1 MSAGLPSLRKINLM
15 NTLVQLLYWAAFS
28 AFAGCQAALLSVR
41 AAGHPQST
49 H

>member
-15 NTLVQLLYWAAFS
+15 NTLVQLLYWAA
-28 AFAGCQAALLSVR
+28 
-41 AAGHPQST
+41 GHPQST